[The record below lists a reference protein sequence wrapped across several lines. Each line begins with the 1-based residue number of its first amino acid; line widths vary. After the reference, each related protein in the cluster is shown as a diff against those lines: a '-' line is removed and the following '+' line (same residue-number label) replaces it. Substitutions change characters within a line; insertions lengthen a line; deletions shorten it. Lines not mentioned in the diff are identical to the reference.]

1 MFKCSREERVTF
13 QDILIQCWNYA
24 AKERPTLRDISGML
38 ERLPKKRLG
47 RSPSFPVSRSYESVF
62 WIIIHQM
69 VMRWFLLYV
78 FDASLCSLLSFPPFF
93 SVLWI
98 LLYWLYFK
106 LLLSL
111 QGPLLTFCYHY
122 CVSSFTDNSKIQI
135 NRNFTIN
142 ERLP

>member
-1 MFKCSREERVTF
+1 MFKRREGHVSGYSNPMLE
-13 QDILIQCWNYA
+13 
-24 AKERPTLRDISGML
+24 LRSKRKADSPWYLGML

-142 ERLP
+142 EKLP